1 MQSKKIL
8 FVDDEADLG
17 YLMKRFLET
26 EGYNVSVA
34 HDGQEGLEKAI
45 EENPDLILLDVM
57 MPRMNGFQMCTQLK
71 NHTSLQNIPVI
82 FVTALHQCK
91 DEFIS
96 STMGANGYVT
106 KPFEHQHLLS
116 EIARTLQ

>member
-26 EGYNVSVA
+26 EGYDVSVA

-45 EENPDLILLDVM
+45 DENPDLILLDVM

-82 FVTALHQCK
+82 FVTALNQCK

-106 KPFEHQHLLS
+106 KPFEHQHLLN